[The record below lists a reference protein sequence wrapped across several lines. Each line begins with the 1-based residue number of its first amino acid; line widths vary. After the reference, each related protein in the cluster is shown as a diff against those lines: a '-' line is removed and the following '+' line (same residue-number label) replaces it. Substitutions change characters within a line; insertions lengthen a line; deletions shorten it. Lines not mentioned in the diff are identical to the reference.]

1 VELIAGGSFVE
12 RHKELEKIQAQKIA
26 PSQATS
32 YQ

>member
-1 VELIAGGSFVE
+1 MELIEGEYFVE
-12 RHKELEKIQAQKIA
+12 RHKELQKIQAQKIA